1 MFQINAFNNRKMG
14 TIRTV
19 HSNIIISIYKNALI
33 YMLIQSFECIFL
45 NLYQIKNFLR
55 WNVEKKIAILL
66 YLLHMLRIWINKL
79 KKPSINWFIL
89 PLQSSLVSRIK
100 SQK

>member
-33 YMLIQSFECIFL
+33 YMLIQSFKCIFL

-55 WNVEKKIAILL
+55 
-66 YLLHMLRIWINKL
+66 
-79 KKPSINWFIL
+79 
-89 PLQSSLVSRIK
+89 
-100 SQK
+100 